1 MNCKKVK
8 KLASV
13 WIDGMLPVNQEH
25 AFRQHLNQCAA
36 CEQDVTELKNVVFAL
51 QKSQRP
57 VAAPPPWLATRVI
70 NILQAEAKTKRRT
83 RLFPV
88 PLKVWAMVAS
98 FLFLF
103 SMNSMVVRNY
113 LAGLYTEAVPAP
125 VTDRVPAPPGVLP
138 SDELVDSWYL
148 REFPR
153 YPAGNREAAEM
164 AELLELEPQDPVQV
178 EIDLIDSL
186 RQTAVSPEVYVVPQ
200 SPRLARIDPAMI
212 PSPEIFINRKRVV
225 ESVMLKVAVS
235 RMDLASQQ
243 LASTASMQG
252 VSPTL
257 EDVFLSTDGRLIK
270 VYRYEVPIM
279 QAHQFVARTTSVG
292 RLFQEERMRQD
303 ISTEYAQKL
312 NNYYNLVA
320 TSQASSGSEA
330 ETLNYSINTLVGEL
344 SQMNKYA
351 NDTQSVIVWLES

>member
-1 MNCKKVK
+1 
-8 KLASV
+8 
-13 WIDGMLPVNQEH
+13 MLPVNQEH
-25 AFRQHLNQCAA
+25 AFRQHLSQCAA

-57 VAAPPPWLATRVI
+57 VAVPPPWLATRVI
-70 NILQAEAKTKRRT
+70 NILQAEEKTKRRT

-125 VTDRVPAPPGVLP
+125 VTDGIPEQDVSPLN
-138 SDELVDSWYL
+138 ELVDSQHL

-153 YPAGNREAAEM
+153 YPAGNSEAAEM

-178 EIDLIDSL
+178 ETDLIDSL

-200 SPRLARIDPAMI
+200 SPRLVRIDPAMI

-243 LASTASMQG
+243 LASTASLQG

-257 EDVFLSTDGRLIK
+257 EDVFLTMDGRLIK
-270 VYRYEVPIM
+270 VYRYEVPFM
-279 QAHQFVARTTSVG
+279 QAHQFVARTVSVG
-292 RLFQEERMRQD
+292 RLFEEERMRHD

-312 NNYYNLVA
+312 NHYYTLVA

-330 ETLNYSINTLVGEL
+330 EQLNYSINTLVGEL

-351 NDTQSVIVWLES
+351 SDTQSVIVWLES